1 MQVMQK
7 AINTCPD
14 SSSKNISNAL
24 EQIISCSLWA
34 EKRADTITT
43 KTHQQPAQ
51 IAEEQAVKTSI
62 WMQYKETNWIYIL
75 WEQRWKAWL
84 QICLITEYNLRCS
97 VLSGMLT
104 CSLQRCCWF
113 LTASRGLAVSAGVV
127 SASSRS
133 AWECELFAADFQALH
148 IQSFVMWKQFKCS
161 AVASDRI
168 IPDYLMLPRFHCV
181 SIAV

>member
-1 MQVMQK
+1 MQK

-34 EKRADTITT
+34 EKRADTNTT

-84 QICLITEYNLRCS
+84 QICLITEYNLRCF
-97 VLSGMLT
+97 VLSGMLNMKVDPVHFKDAAGF
-104 CSLQRCCWF
+104 LQRAVVWLFLRRLQAWF
-113 LTASRGLAVSAGVV
+113 QLHLALRGST
-127 SASSRS
+127 
-133 AWECELFAADFQALH
+133 
-148 IQSFVMWKQFKCS
+148 SFLKQIFK
-161 AVASDRI
+161 
-168 IPDYLMLPRFHCV
+168 HCV
-181 SIAV
+181 FKVLSCRNSLNAVLWMLHLKGSFPII